1 MPAIKVANVQNFG
14 AVLVEISTG
23 NTTVLT
29 QSQVEKM
36 LIDADKALLI
46 VQLMG
51 FGLGG
56 VNGH

>member
-1 MPAIKVANVQNFG
+1 M
-14 AVLVEISTG
+14 
-23 NTTVLT
+23 TT
-29 QSQVEKM
+29 ENRFN

>member
-1 MPAIKVANVQNFG
+1 MPAIKAANVQNFG
-14 AVLVEISTG
+14 AVLAEISTG